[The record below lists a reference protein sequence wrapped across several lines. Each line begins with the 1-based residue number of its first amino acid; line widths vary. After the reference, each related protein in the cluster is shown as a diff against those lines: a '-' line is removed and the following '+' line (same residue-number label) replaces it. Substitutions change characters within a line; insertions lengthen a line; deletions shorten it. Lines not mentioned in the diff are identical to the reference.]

1 MKLYA
6 EINLQNKIVP
16 LYDSDYEV
24 LKKLRKNT
32 PLAFEIKQERNYKFL
47 KKFFALLN
55 LVYEN
60 QEMYTDIE
68 DLRSDLTIE
77 AGYYVLRYNIH
88 GEEIKKAKSISFAK
102 MEEAEFSELYNKIID
117 VIVKY
122 FNFDRQDI
130 MEHIEQFF

>member
-24 LKKLRKNT
+24 LKKLKKNT

-60 QEMYTDIE
+60 Q
-68 DLRSDLTIE
+68 
-77 AGYYVLRYNIH
+77 
-88 GEEIKKAKSISFAK
+88 
-102 MEEAEFSELYNKIID
+102 
-117 VIVKY
+117 
-122 FNFDRQDI
+122 
-130 MEHIEQFF
+130 